1 MPRVTHTPNSQTD
14 SAGRIDD
21 LERRLQEKSAEAEA
35 LKRIGQAIGL
45 MLDMPRM
52 LQMVAEIV
60 QQVTGTDVCLI
71 YFLNDSKTELVLRAA
86 SSMARGVVGKVR
98 MKVGEGVTGWVAET
112 RERVALDSNAFRDSR
127 FKLVPELQQD
137 GFHSLLSVPLIGR
150 EDLLGVI
157 NVRTDKAHK
166 YTASQIELLESI
178 AGQVAGA
185 IENSAQFQRVQ
196 RRASQL
202 TTLSEI
208 SRTISSSL
216 YLEEIL
222 QFIVAVTAESMNLS
236 ICSVMLL
243 NDEKKELIIKATT
256 SQSRAYIKKPNLR
269 LGESLAGRA
278 VAEGKPVSVLDVK
291 RASTYRYPDIAKA
304 EGLCS
309 LVCVPMV
316 IKGRIIGVLNCYTS
330 KPHHF
335 TDEEVSLLSALASH
349 AAIAIENSQLHVRSA
364 ILQEMHHRVKN
375 NLQTVASLLRLQMRY
390 DKKVTVETA
399 LSESINRIQAIAA
412 VHDMLSREDL
422 ATVSVRKLA
431 ETIMAAQCSSS
442 LPVGHGVKADVEG
455 PDILLASHQA
465 TSVALVLSE
474 LIQNAIEHGIQ
485 DSAGTLSV
493 VIELLEDD
501 VRISVENS
509 GRPLPETCDLTKR
522 NLGLQIVENLVHE
535 ELAGAFELTGG
546 EVTRATMTFPR

>member
-330 KPHHF
+330 RPHHF

-455 PDILLASHQA
+455 PNILLASHQA

-485 DSAGTLSV
+485 ESAGTLSV

-509 GRPLPETCDLTKR
+509 GRPLPEACDLTKR

>member
-330 KPHHF
+330 RPHHF

-509 GRPLPETCDLTKR
+509 GRPLPEACDLTKR

>member
-330 KPHHF
+330 RPHHF

-455 PDILLASHQA
+455 PNILLASHQA

-485 DSAGTLSV
+485 ESAGTLSV